1 MSTHMSMSET
11 EHLALQDLLPWYAS
25 GSLDAAEAQ
34 RVQEHLHSCADCRQD
49 LAWQRKLLQTE
60 GPLPAGLDPER
71 ALARLMPQ
79 LPPQLPQQQAATPA
93 GLIARV
99 RAWLEGWRWQGWAIA
114 AQFAAI
120 LVLATQLV
128 PHGEAPSYQALGH
141 GPASTPDVL
150 VVFKAEARLQDV
162 QHLLQEHGAQ
172 ITGGPTVT
180 GAYMLEVESG
190 RQAELLSALRD
201 SPLVAQAEALTA
213 GQP

>member
-1 MSTHMSMSET
+1 MSTHMSMSDT

-25 GSLDAAEAQ
+25 GSLNAAEAQ
-34 RVQEHLHSCADCRQD
+34 RVQDHLHDCAACRQD

-79 LPPQLPQQQAATPA
+79 LPQQQATATA
-93 GLIARV
+93 GLITRV
-99 RAWLEGWRWQGWAIA
+99 RAWLDSWRWQGWAIA
-114 AQFAAI
+114 AQLAAI
-120 LVLATQLV
+120 VVLATQLV
-128 PHGEAPSYQALGH
+128 PRGEAPFYQALGH
-141 GPASTPDVL
+141 GPAATPDVL
-150 VVFKAEARLQDV
+150 VIFKADARLQDV

-190 RQAELLSALRD
+190 RQAELLLALRD